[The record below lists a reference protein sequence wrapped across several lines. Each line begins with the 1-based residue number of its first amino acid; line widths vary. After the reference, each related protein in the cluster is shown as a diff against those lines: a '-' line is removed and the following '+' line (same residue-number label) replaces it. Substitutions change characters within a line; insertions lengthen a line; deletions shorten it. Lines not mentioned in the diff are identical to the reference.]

1 MGSLAAHT
9 GSGLS
14 SLNSETTVDQKSI
27 ADPAFGSPNTGINIH
42 AEIFEVRNHLRVRMK
57 YGIYSIISK

>member
-14 SLNSETTVDQKSI
+14 GISGETTVDQKSI
-27 ADPAFGSPNTGINIH
+27 ADPAFIGGSPNTGINIH
-42 AEIFEVRNHLRVRMK
+42 AEIFEVRILGFFLFDRFP
-57 YGIYSIISK
+57 